1 MILYKFKLMGDICS
15 NKLCY
20 LDNNEED
27 LNYYII
33 RKKEVYIQSINI
45 QIVEYNKKNEKYYE
59 KVNKFNNER
68 IEQKNSNKNTII
80 MSRILENINE
90 DN

>member
-1 MILYKFKLMGDICS
+1 MGDICS

-33 RKKEVYIQSINI
+33 RKKEVYI
-45 QIVEYNKKNEKYYE
+45 
-59 KVNKFNNER
+59 
-68 IEQKNSNKNTII
+68 
-80 MSRILENINE
+80 
-90 DN
+90 

>member
-1 MILYKFKLMGDICS
+1 MGDICS

-33 RKKEVYIQSINI
+33 KKKEVYNL
-45 QIVEYNKKNEKYYE
+45 
-59 KVNKFNNER
+59 
-68 IEQKNSNKNTII
+68 II
-80 MSRILENINE
+80 LYL
-90 DN
+90 DC

>member
-1 MILYKFKLMGDICS
+1 MGDICS